1 MTEPYFNTK
10 LQSES
15 YNFFYRNTLLK
26 MERQIRK
33 KIQLIAARIVT
44 SLPIIASRE
53 SLYFETWWG
62 KIYSRRKISRQK
74 TMYRIDQNILS
85 SYIMDISPNKST
97 SVSNYSSR
105 YAQNYSLPHVVRNYI
120 NLRLFLL
127 LFMNGMHFQGLS
139 MKAIMFAF

>member
-74 TMYRIDQNILS
+74 TMFRIDQNILS

-105 YAQNYSLPHVVRNYI
+105 NAQNYSLPNVVRNYI

>member
-74 TMYRIDQNILS
+74 TMYRIDQNIYLV
-85 SYIMDISPNKST
+85 I
-97 SVSNYSSR
+97 
-105 YAQNYSLPHVVRNYI
+105 
-120 NLRLFLL
+120 
-127 LFMNGMHFQGLS
+127 
-139 MKAIMFAF
+139 

>member
-74 TMYRIDQNILS
+74 PMYKIDQNILY

-127 LFMNGMHFQGLS
+127 LFMNGMHFQRMS

>member
-53 SLYFETWWG
+53 SLYFETWG
-62 KIYSRRKISRQK
+62 GGEDLQQK
-74 TMYRIDQNILS
+74 ENIQAKT
-85 SYIMDISPNKST
+85 N
-97 SVSNYSSR
+97 V
-105 YAQNYSLPHVVRNYI
+105 
-120 NLRLFLL
+120 
-127 LFMNGMHFQGLS
+127 
-139 MKAIMFAF
+139 